1 MLGLWR
7 FMAIR
12 MMGIPF
18 HIPLSVL
25 PDYRDFPSMCM
36 LTSAIVGMAGLE
48 IVQFM
53 LTNVDEARLLK
64 MYGGG

>member
-1 MLGLWR
+1 
-7 FMAIR
+7 
-12 MMGIPF
+12 
-18 HIPLSVL
+18 
-25 PDYRDFPSMCM
+25 M